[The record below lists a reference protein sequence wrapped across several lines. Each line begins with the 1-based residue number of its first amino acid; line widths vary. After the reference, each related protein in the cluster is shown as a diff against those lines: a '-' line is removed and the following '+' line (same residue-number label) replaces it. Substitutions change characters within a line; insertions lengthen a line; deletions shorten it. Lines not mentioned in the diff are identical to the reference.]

1 MNQSHQ
7 TSSGKTAGENTQS
20 QGGIRHS
27 EAEEARTNFDPA
39 SGGQGGHLGV
49 DLPGPSLDEGGD
61 ELNVGLTGDDGGH
74 VSATTASAPADLE
87 PWQAAKTAEPDEG
100 RTDINI
106 GSRDQTD
113 RPPTDDLG
121 NDAPSST
128 SEGGQG
134 GVSGTG
140 DSRPHR
146 GRESGEDALEHD
158 EAAGERTGPTYQSGG
173 TAVDR
178 SQKVAERKAQEG
190 TAGPPADAAG
200 GPGTSPGTPLGKDRT
215 P

>member
-1 MNQSHQ
+1 MNHGKQA
-7 TSSGKTAGENTQS
+7 SSGKTAGENTQS
-20 QGGIRHS
+20 QGGIRRG
-27 EAEEARTNFDPA
+27 EAEEARSNVDPA

-74 VSATTASAPADLE
+74 VSTTTTASPADLE
-87 PWQAAKTAEPDEG
+87 PWQAARTAEPDEG

-121 NDAPSST
+121 TYAQPST

-140 DSRPHR
+140 EARPHH
-146 GRESGEDALEHD
+146 GREDGD
-158 EAAGERTGPTYQSGG
+158 EQGAAGERTGPSYQSGG

-200 GPGTSPGTPLGKDRT
+200 GPGTSPGTPLGKDRN